1 MIGESRA
8 GSDIEPVDGIPLVLQ
23 IQPEEIVLHPL
34 AVETVR
40 GDEPIVLQVQS
51 GAEAMVCRQL
61 EDSLQV
67 TDQSLLIALQGDVAG
82 VVGVAILL
90 PLIIPLLDPGKPGVD
105 VVVGV
110 PVVEEVRRE
119 QVSLGE
125 LPADAGGSGGVAVA
139 EVVGLVVRDAGG
151 SVDVLA
157 VDASLEVG

>member
-1 MIGESRA
+1 MIGKSCTC
-8 GSDIEPVDGIPLVLQ
+8 GDVEPVNGVPLVLQ
-23 IQPEEIVLHPL
+23 IEPEEIVLHPL
-34 AVETVR
+34 AVKPVR

-61 EDSLQV
+61 EDSLQMPE
-67 TDQSLLIALQGDVAG
+67 QSLLIALQGDVAG

-90 PLIIPLLDPGKPGVD
+90 PLVIPLLDPGKPGVD

-125 LPADAGGSGGVAVA
+125 LPA
-139 EVVGLVVRDAGG
+139 
-151 SVDVLA
+151 
-157 VDASLEVG
+157 

>member
-1 MIGESRA
+1 MIGESCT

-23 IQPEEIVLHPL
+23 IEPEEIVLHSL

-40 GDEPIVLQVQS
+40 GDEPIVLQGQS
-51 GAEAMVCRQL
+51 GAEAMGRRQL
-61 EDSLQV
+61 EDALQV
-67 TDQSLLIALQGDVAG
+67 PEQSLLIALQGDVAG

-119 QVSLGE
+119 
-125 LPADAGGSGGVAVA
+125 
-139 EVVGLVVRDAGG
+139 
-151 SVDVLA
+151 
-157 VDASLEVG
+157 

>member
-1 MIGESRA
+1 MIGESCA
-8 GSDIEPVDGIPLVLQ
+8 GSDIEPVDRVPLVLQ
-23 IQPEEIVLHPL
+23 IEPEEIVLHSL
-34 AVETVR
+34 AVKTVR

-61 EDSLQV
+61 KDALQMPE
-67 TDQSLLIALQGDVAG
+67 QSLLIALQGDVVG
-82 VVGVAILL
+82 VIGVAILF
-90 PLIIPLLDPGKPGVD
+90 PLVIPLLDPGKPGVD

-125 LPADAGGSGGVAVA
+125 LPAETCGGGGVAVA
-139 EVVGLVVRDAGG
+139 EVVGLIVRDSGG